1 MMTVH
6 KAKGLEF
13 PVVILADLTCR
24 LSRTD
29 AGRWIDGANNL
40 CALKIGGWAPVD
52 LLLHDAEEASRD
64 KAESERLTYV
74 AATRARDLLIVPTI
88 GDGPYEGGWLDPLTS
103 AIYPPEAQR
112 RSPQHAEGCPPFRSK
127 DSVLNRPDM
136 DPARA
141 TTVAPGRF
149 AFAAQPP
156 APSPGHPAS
165 RIPHPDVFSLWWDP
179 SLLHLNAASSFGL
192 RRDDLIVKDGDMF
205 AVEERLAE
213 YERWRAERE
222 QLVEQ
227 GSVPS
232 LRVQTATSWAA
243 EAAALGI
250 DDAIA
255 SASGIEVVHIAGA
268 EGRPRGARFGTLV
281 HAILAIVPLDASEE
295 IIRRTAE
302 VQARI
307 INSPIEEV
315 IAATHAVRTVLQH
328 ELMARA
334 RSSSRVRR
342 ETPITWTQNDGTLIE
357 GVLDLAFDEQDLTT
371 VVDFKTD
378 HELSAG
384 EARYRAQL
392 QKYIDAVAAA
402 TDRRVAGVLFKV

>member
-1 MMTVH
+1 M
-6 KAKGLEF
+6 G
-13 PVVILADLTCR
+13 TC
-24 LSRTD
+24 SR
-29 AGRWIDGANNL
+29 
-40 CALKIGGWAPVD
+40 
-52 LLLHDAEEASRD
+52 SRSD
-64 KAESERLTYV
+64 
-74 AATRARDLLIVPTI
+74 
-88 GDGPYEGGWLDPLTS
+88 
-103 AIYPPEAQR
+103 
-112 RSPQHAEGCPPFRSK
+112 SPS
-127 DSVLNRPDM
+127 
-136 DPARA
+136 
-141 TTVAPGRF
+141 T
-149 AFAAQPP
+149 
-156 APSPGHPAS
+156 
-165 RIPHPDVFSLWWDP
+165 
-179 SLLHLNAASSFGL
+179 
-192 RRDDLIVKDGDMF
+192 
-205 AVEERLAE
+205 
-213 YERWRAERE
+213 ERWRAERE

-315 IAATHAVRTVLQH
+315 IAAAHAVRTVLQH